1 MEGYKQ
7 TIRET
12 SKELT
17 AKERVALKHVQ
28 ATKLDEVVTPE
39 ESIVIHPVAYAIM
52 DIHNEVSDNK
62 DYSVY
67 MVEDIS
73 GNWYT
78 TGSRSFWDTFIDI
91 WAEMS
96 GEDYDLVVFK
106 MESKNYRGKYF
117 LTCNVQ

>member
-28 ATKLDEVVTPE
+28 AIKFDEVVTPE

-78 TGSRSFWDTFIDI
+78 TGSRRFWNTFIDI
-91 WAEMS
+91 WADMI

-106 MESKNYRGKYF
+106 MASKNFRGKYF